1 MKRYLA
7 QLSNFEYTVLTMSD
21 AVQQIKDKISIVDII
36 APYVELHKAG
46 KNYKGRSPFSAE
58 KTPSFYVSPDRGMY
72 YCFSTSQGGDMFSF
86 IQAMEGVDFKE
97 ALKQLA
103 DKAGVELVKEDP
115 KKRTERERWYAALD
129 GAVAF
134 YQAELEKETE
144 AYQYLKD
151 RGVTAHTVA
160 EWKIGYAPGPPKGGW
175 REVKDALEAK
185 AFSAE
190 ELLTVG
196 LIKQTD
202 GGKEPFDVFRD
213 RIVFPMADS
222 SGKVV
227 AFSGRIL
234 HPNDKA
240 PKYVNSPETPLYKK
254 SDLLYGYDKA
264 KTGIRTLGFSLI
276 VEGQFDVVM
285 AHQAGYHNTVAV
297 SGTALTLHHVQLLQ
311 RLSEKV
317 VLALDSDRAGIA
329 AMKKSAELMLNRG
342 MDVKVVELPEG
353 NDPADLI
360 QSDLASFKSLVGKSV
375 HVIEFLL
382 HVLKRSESDSRALK
396 LKAREDVLPFIL
408 LLPNRIDQEHFVSIV
423 AEEIGSTTEAIRF
436 EVDRLRDE
444 AKLQTTV
451 TPAREVSVSSM
462 PPKMQTDSARS
473 AFLYLTVMQ
482 DVAPDRVVKIIQQYL
497 DSHIPPHQFTI
508 SDSEKAELS
517 FSFESQIETM
527 PKLALEEDI
536 ISKLNFLRK
545 KLLEHQHAGKR
556 AKLIEAEQAGDAEAM
571 TASLQEFQELQQE
584 LRQEALTLD
593 IFVESN

>member
-1 MKRYLA
+1 
-7 QLSNFEYTVLTMSD
+7 MSD
-21 AVQQIKDKISIVDII
+21 AVQQIKDKLSIVDII
-36 APYVELHKAG
+36 TPYVELHKAG
-46 KNYKGRSPFSAE
+46 KNYKGKSPFSAE

-72 YCFSTSQGGDMFSF
+72 YCFSTSQGGDMFNF

-97 ALKQLA
+97 ALQQLA

-144 AYQYLKD
+144 AYEYLKK
-151 RGVTAHTVA
+151 RGVTAQTVA
-160 EWKIGYAPGPPKGGW
+160 AWKIGYAPGPPKGGW
-175 REVKDALEAK
+175 REVKDALEPK
-185 AFSAE
+185 GYTNE

-196 LIKQTD
+196 LVKKTE

-213 RIVFPMADS
+213 RIVFPMADT

-254 SDLLYGYDKA
+254 SELLYGYDKA

-311 RLSEKV
+311 RLSEKA
-317 VLALDSDRAGIA
+317 VLALDCDRAGIN
-329 AMKKSAELMLNRG
+329 AMKKSAELMLARG

-360 QSDLASFKSLVGKSV
+360 QADLAEFKKLVGKSV
-375 HVIEFLL
+375 HIIEFLL
-382 HVLKRSESDSRALK
+382 HVLKRSESDVRVLK
-396 LKAREDVLPFIL
+396 LKAREEVLPFIL

-423 AEEIGSTTEAIRF
+423 AEEIGSTTDAIRF

-444 AKLQTTV
+444 AKIQ
-451 TPAREVSVSSM
+451 PPVSVVSPQSM
-462 PPKMQTDSARS
+462 QPKMQTDSARS
-473 AFLYLTVMQ
+473 AFLYLTAMQ
-482 DVAPDRVVKIIQQYL
+482 TVAEPRITKVIQQYL
-497 DSHIPPHQFTI
+497 DSHIPPHTFTI

-517 FSFESQIETM
+517 FSFENQIETM
-527 PKLALEEDI
+527 PKLALEEDVVT
-536 ISKLNFLRK
+536 KLNFLRK
-545 KLLEHQHAGKR
+545 KLLEQQHSIKR
-556 AKLIEAEQAGDAEAM
+556 AALIELERVGDADAVTVNLKEM
-571 TASLQEFQELQQE
+571 QEVQQE
-584 LRQEALTLD
+584 LRQEALTYE
-593 IFVESN
+593 IFGETS